1 MTVSWRKPDKL
12 VKSGAT
18 HAHSND
24 IIATPDKYFT
34 SRQPG
39 SRPDRNGQTRRRGSQ
54 RKDIEIERTRFPRS
68 ATSRAARRTVAGM
81 AFTAAFAWHELM
93 RVALIDPSLFTL
105 PYDAALAAGLRDEG
119 HDVLLYGRP
128 PDAND
133 GGLND
138 APLVPGFYRFAGHRA
153 LKALP
158 NPVRL
163 AIKGADHVASMFW
176 LRRGLRRNP
185 PDVIHFQ
192 WLPLPFVDRRFLAG
206 LRRIAPLVL
215 TVHDTNPF
223 NGAPSS
229 GLQGVGMA
237 KLFGAFERLVVHTAR
252 GRERLIDQHVD
263 PSRISVL
270 PHGLLGAEAAAR
282 ATREQAGA
290 IVTFLVFG
298 KIKPYKGIDVLIEA
312 FARLPE
318 ELRRNA
324 RLRVV
329 GKPYMDLE
337 PLRALAAARG
347 VDPGL
352 DPRFVADDELPGLFA
367 SGTIATFPYREIEA
381 SGVLSLALA
390 NGRPILASR
399 IGGFAESLT
408 DGVHGQLV
416 APDDP
421 AALATAMAR
430 FVRDPRFVAQCES
443 NVAAL
448 ARAIPPW
455 PEIARR
461 TVEIYAAAR
470 AGWAGRMIPPHR
482 LPIRKSVP
490 QR

>member
-1 MTVSWRKPDKL
+1 MS
-12 VKSGAT
+12 
-18 HAHSND
+18 
-24 IIATPDKYFT
+24 
-34 SRQPG
+34 
-39 SRPDRNGQTRRRGSQ
+39 
-54 RKDIEIERTRFPRS
+54 
-68 ATSRAARRTVAGM
+68 
-81 AFTAAFAWHELM
+81 FTAFFAWHELM

-105 PYDAALAAGLRDEG
+105 PYDAALAAGLRDQG
-119 HDVLLYGRP
+119 HDVLLYGRV
-128 PDAND
+128 PDASD
-133 GGLND
+133 GSLDN
-138 APLVPGFYRFAGHRA
+138 APLVPGFYRFAGHPA
-153 LKALP
+153 LKVLP
-158 NPVRL
+158 NQVRL
-163 AIKGADHVASMFW
+163 AIKGVDHVASMLW
-176 LRRGLRRNP
+176 LRRRLRRDP
-185 PDVIHFQ
+185 PDIIHFQ

-237 KLFGAFERLVVHTAR
+237 KLFGAFERLVVHTVR
-252 GRERLIDQHVD
+252 GRDRLIDQHVD

-270 PHGLLGAEAAAR
+270 PHGLLGADAAAR
-282 ATREQAGA
+282 AIREQAGPV
-290 IVTFLVFG
+290 VTFLVFG

-318 ELRRNA
+318 DLRRNA

-329 GKPYMDLE
+329 GKPYMDLD

-352 DPRFVADDELPGLFA
+352 EPRFVADDELPGLFA
-367 SGTIATFPYREIEA
+367 PGTIATFPYREIEA

-408 DGVHGQLV
+408 DGVHGHLV
-416 APDDP
+416 QPDDP

-430 FVRDPRFVAQCES
+430 FAGDPRFVAQCES

-470 AGWAGRMIPPHR
+470 AGWGRPHD
-482 LPIRKSVP
+482 PAASAPDQKIRSATVMTSP
-490 QR
+490 G